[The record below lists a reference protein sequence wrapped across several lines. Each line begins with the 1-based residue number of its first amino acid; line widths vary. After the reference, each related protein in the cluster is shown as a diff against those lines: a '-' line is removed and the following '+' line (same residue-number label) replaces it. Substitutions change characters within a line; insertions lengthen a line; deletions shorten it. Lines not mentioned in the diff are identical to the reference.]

1 MMPLKQLPLPVW
13 AFLLGLPAMS
23 LGKDQARGLVREE
36 APSAPACRIKLD
48 FGKVAYQD
56 LTIRGDKI
64 KGSNFNLLQEGKI
77 LYGFVLSK
85 PTRFR
90 VSGKEIS
97 GTIAGMDLMLHIK
110 HSGPYIQISGL
121 VGSRRVNLKASDHK
135 VEVQA
140 SASGL
145 ASSSAHLLLVH
156 EQGNRLRGR
165 AGAGAEFYSAQMI
178 SFGCD
183 LAHLRKRPELLVVL
197 FMWWLGA

>member
-1 MMPLKQLPLPVW
+1 MMPLKQLHWPVW
-13 AFLLGLPAMS
+13 AFVFSFPALAS
-23 LGKDQARGLVREE
+23 GDDRAQPQLREE

-56 LTIRGDKI
+56 LTIKGDKI
-64 KGSNFNLLQEGKI
+64 KGANFNLQQEGKV

-97 GTIAGMDLMLHIK
+97 GSIAGMDLMLHIK
-110 HSGPYIQISGL
+110 RTGPHIQISGL
-121 VGSRRVNLKASDHK
+121 VGSRRVSLKASDFK

-156 EQGNRLRGR
+156 ERGNRMRGR
-165 AGAGAEFYSAQMI
+165 AGAGAEIYSAQMI
-178 SFGCD
+178 SFGCNMAD
-183 LAHLRKRPELLVVL
+183 LRKRPELLVVL

>member
-1 MMPLKQLPLPVW
+1 MMPLKQIHWPVW
-13 AFLLGLPAMS
+13 AFVLSLPALS
-23 LGKDQARGLVREE
+23 PGSDKAQPLIRDE
-36 APSAPACRIKLD
+36 APSAPSCRIKLD
-48 FGKVAYQD
+48 FGKAAYQD
-56 LTIRGDKI
+56 LTIKGDKI
-64 KGSNFNLLQEGKI
+64 KGSNFNLQQEGKV

-97 GTIAGMDLMLHIK
+97 GTIAGLDLMLHIK

-121 VGSRRVNLKASDHK
+121 VGSRRVSLKASDHK

-145 ASSSAHLLLVH
+145 ASSSSHLLLVQ

-165 AGAGAEFYSAQMI
+165 AGAGAEIYSAQMI
-178 SFGCD
+178 SFGCN
-183 LAHLRKRPELLVVL
+183 LAQLRKRPELLVVL